1 MWAIDVPH
9 IPIQN
14 DAIMRI
20 WANHAKVGYNKD
32 CSLKLDYMNKEL
44 LVIVNKNVTV
54 DLAVWIRKSIQWD
67 KLSNSGDTLVL
78 QVPSTSREARYGWPN
93 PSCVVI
99 SLKTFEKKVS
109 NRGSKSEYILNHPT
123 NNINI
128 YSEKEQ
134 RVDGSYHVNNMWL
147 RCTLRDLTPLMV
159 CREKAKLHP

>member
-1 MWAIDVPH
+1 M
-9 IPIQN
+9 
-14 DAIMRI
+14 
-20 WANHAKVGYNKD
+20 
-32 CSLKLDYMNKEL
+32 
-44 LVIVNKNVTV
+44 
-54 DLAVWIRKSIQWD
+54 
-67 KLSNSGDTLVL
+67 
-78 QVPSTSREARYGWPN
+78 
-93 PSCVVI
+93 VI

-159 CREKAKLHP
+159 CREKQITPLNLSKRNIQWRTYSSLPVYLKKEQVI

>member
-1 MWAIDVPH
+1 
-9 IPIQN
+9 
-14 DAIMRI
+14 
-20 WANHAKVGYNKD
+20 
-32 CSLKLDYMNKEL
+32 MNKEL

-54 DLAVWIRKSIQWD
+54 DLAVWFRKSIQWD

-128 YSEKEQ
+128 YSVKEQ

-147 RCTLRDLTPLMV
+147 RCTLRDLTPLMM
-159 CREKAKLHP
+159 CREKAQITPLNLSKRNIQWRTYSSSLPVYLKEVKKPLFKQQSIS